1 MRDFDTLFS
10 DWKWSELGA
19 ELEKT
24 EARWSFKVDI
34 LETDKSYLV
43 EADLPG
49 MDPKDVKIDL
59 DGNRLTISGAREV
72 KKEENGLKYHRLE
85 RGYGSFFRSFVLPET
100 ADLNSIEAEF
110 KNGVLK
116 VKIDKSVKEL
126 PRKIQ
131 IKTNS

>member
-10 DWKWSELGA
+10 DWKWPELGA